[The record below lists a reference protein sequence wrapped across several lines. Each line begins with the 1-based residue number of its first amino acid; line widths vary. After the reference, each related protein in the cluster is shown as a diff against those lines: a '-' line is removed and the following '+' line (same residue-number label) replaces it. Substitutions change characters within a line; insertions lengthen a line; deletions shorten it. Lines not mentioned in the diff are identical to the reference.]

1 MPDAG
6 EPSAPLL
13 VDVRQAAGQ
22 TFDPMRSGVAT
33 FDFDIL
39 DVEEEQDGAPRRRDS
54 RGRVARR
61 LHRARAGDAA
71 GPRPH
76 EPERRRPIPED
87 QSLAAPATR

>member
-13 VDVRQAAGQ
+13 VDVRQVAGQ
-22 TFDPMRSGVAT
+22 TLDPMRSGVAT

-54 RGRVARR
+54 RGRVARQLVKR
-61 LHRARAGDAA
+61 SIHASHLLSLRS
-71 GPRPH
+71 GPWPQPRF
-76 EPERRRPIPED
+76 E
-87 QSLAAPATR
+87 